1 MFIILGATEIL
12 LSVRAPLAVILHSGA
27 MGMAAYLVPVVLMV
41 TGFLLLFHPQQRTF
55 YSIVAIVLALAT
67 WLTSNLGGFI
77 VGMLF
82 GIIGGSLAFAWAP
95 RRPTTP
101 PVATETPQ
109 ETSETFAGTY
119 PTVPIPRGH
128 DTEAYPGPRPG

>member
-1 MFIILGATEIL
+1 MIVGATEIL
-12 LSVRAPLAVILHSGA
+12 LSVSMPLPVILHIGLQGLAGHIVPFVLLLSGI
-27 MGMAAYLVPVVLMV
+27 
-41 TGFLLLFHPQQRTF
+41 FLLVQPQHRTF
-55 YSIVAIVLALAT
+55 YSIIALVLALAT